1 MRRARPPCER
11 LQSHRVLLGH
21 NPAMQTHRIAWVI
34 ALVSLLPA
42 AQAQGT
48 VYRCPGPP
56 ILYTDALS
64 AKEAQE
70 KGCRTIE
77 GTPITIVQSTKPA
90 RGASGAERGSSE
102 SRVDP
107 NQQRQRDEDR
117 RRVLQ
122 DELQQAQ
129 ARLAQAQSDYDTGSA
144 QRLGDE
150 ARNYQ
155 KYLDR
160 VAELK
165 ANVTRQQADV
175 DAIKR
180 ELAKL

>member
-1 MRRARPPCER
+1 MQRYA
-11 LQSHRVLLGH
+11 LALGLL
-21 NPAMQTHRIAWVI
+21 A
-34 ALVSLLPA
+34 LLPA
-42 AQAQGT
+42 AAEAQGT

-56 ILYTDALS
+56 VLYTDGLS

-77 GTPITIVQSTKPA
+77 GTPITIVQSARPA
-90 RGASGAERGSSE
+90 RPGSGADRGSSGE
-102 SRVDP
+102 GRVDP
-107 NQQRQRDEDR
+107 NQQRQRDDDR
-117 RRVLQ
+117 HRVLQ
-122 DELQQAQ
+122 DELAQAQ
-129 ARLAQAQSDYDTGSA
+129 ARLAQAQSDYDSGAA

-160 VAELK
+160 VADLK

-180 ELAKL
+180 EIAKLP